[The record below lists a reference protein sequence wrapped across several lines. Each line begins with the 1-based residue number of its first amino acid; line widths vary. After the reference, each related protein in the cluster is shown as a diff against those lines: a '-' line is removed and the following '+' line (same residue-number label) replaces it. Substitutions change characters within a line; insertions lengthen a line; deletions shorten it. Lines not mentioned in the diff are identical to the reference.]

1 MKVIRAGLIRDSG
14 FLPPVN
20 VFGLGGIIYA
30 PIFHRRMGPACV
42 YICEEED
49 RYFDCEMAPPVAG
62 KSIGRSI
69 GCKRTQW
76 FCTVIS

>member
-30 PIFHRRMGPACV
+30 PYVLGGWDQVA
-42 YICEEED
+42 YIHL
-49 RYFDCEMAPPVAG
+49 
-62 KSIGRSI
+62 
-69 GCKRTQW
+69 
-76 FCTVIS
+76 

>member
-20 VFGLGGIIYA
+20 VFGLGGISYA
-30 PIFHRRMGPACV
+30 SNMLHMSSEDGTRLLI

-49 RYFDCEMAPPVAG
+49 RYFDCEVAPPVAG
-62 KSIGRSI
+62 NLQSIDRL
-69 GCKRTQW
+69 
-76 FCTVIS
+76 

>member
-20 VFGLGGIIYA
+20 VFIQDVLLGGIRYA

-49 RYFDCEMAPPVAG
+49 RYFDCEMAPPVEG
-62 KSIGRSI
+62 NLQSIDRLQA
-69 GCKRTQW
+69 TQ
-76 FCTVIS
+76 